1 MINWSRKVT
10 YQQALEYMLANLPM
24 FSRIGPAAFKKDLNN
39 TLALCEHLHN
49 PHTQFDTIHI
59 AGTNGKGSVSHILSA
74 ALQSAG
80 FKTGLYTSPH
90 YKDFRERIK
99 CNGQYMPKRQVS
111 LFIQENQHFLN
122 QLKPSYF
129 EMAVGLAFDYF
140 AKQKTDVAVIETG
153 LGGRLD
159 STNIIKPLISI
170 ITNISLDHTD
180 MLGPDI
186 PSIAGEKAGIIK
198 AQTPAL
204 IGEFQKEAAPIYEKK
219 SKLELASLYYA
230 HDLASVEITGAYP
243 GGMNLKIELTN
254 PSIKLNLKTDL
265 YGYYQQ
271 KNIRTAL
278 AALCLLHGKMDRFV
292 LNEDLLKHFIPNI
305 KSLSGFIGR
314 MQWISNKPMIL
325 ADSAHNE
332 AGIEILMQELE
343 YLSFKKLHIIF
354 GTVSDKSPDKILA
367 KLPKNAI
374 YYFAKANIPRGMEA
388 PQLKTLAEEH
398 DLSGKNYNSVSE
410 AFKTAKKSMKAQDL
424 LLVCGSIFVVAEV
437 I

>member
-1 MINWSRKVT
+1 VT
-10 YQQALEYMLANLPM
+10 YKQALEYMLSNLPM
-24 FSRIGPAAFKKDLNN
+24 FSRIGPAAFKKDLTN

-80 FKTGLYTSPH
+80 LKTGLYTSPH

-129 EMAVGLAFDYF
+129 EMAVGMAFDYF
-140 AKQKTDVAVIETG
+140 AKQQVDVAVIETG

-159 STNIIKPLISI
+159 STNIINPLISI

-198 AQTPAL
+198 AHTPVL
-204 IGEFQKEAAPIYEKK
+204 IGEFQEETAPIFDDK
-219 SKLELASLYYA
+219 SRQENAPLHYA
-230 HDLASVEITGAYP
+230 HDLVSVKITDAYP

-254 PSIKLNLKTDL
+254 PAIQLELTTDL
-265 YGYYQQ
+265 YGFYQE
-271 KNIRTAL
+271 KNIRTSL
-278 AALCLLHGKMDRFV
+278 AALCLLHEKIDRFI
-292 LNEDLLKHFIPNI
+292 LNDFFLKKFIPNI

-314 MQWISNKPMIL
+314 MQWISTHPMIL

-332 AGIEILMQELE
+332 AGIDTLMQELD
-343 YLSFKKLHIIF
+343 YLSFNKLHIVF
-354 GTVSDKSPDKILA
+354 GTVSDKSPDKILD
-367 KLPKNAI
+367 KLPRNAI
-374 YYFAKANIPRGMEA
+374 YYFAKANIPRGMDA
-388 PQLKTLAEEH
+388 SQLKTLAEAH
-398 DLSGKNYNSVSE
+398 DLSGMSYNSVSE
-410 AFKTAKKSMKAQDL
+410 AFKTARKNMKSQDL